1 MAHRGKAIV
10 NMHHNTSFTLYYLV
24 DIKLKTI
31 PLDSIYIYF
40 PENVFLN
47 VNWRKTLKTGKNLQ
61 PSKTYCCQ
69 VFSPDRPSYRP
80 YLCRGVWKKTDNEQP
95 DGHRLGPR
103 GCPLGKLPQDAQG
116 K

>member
-31 PLDSIYIYF
+31 PLDSIYIYIYYF

-47 VNWRKTLKTGKNLQ
+47 V
-61 PSKTYCCQ
+61 S
-69 VFSPDRPSYRP
+69 
-80 YLCRGVWKKTDNEQP
+80 
-95 DGHRLGPR
+95 
-103 GCPLGKLPQDAQG
+103 
-116 K
+116 